1 MDKLLIEGEGLNKH
15 KALKEQKIKATKAY
29 LESRGI
35 LHRFPKDKEF
45 WEKMVEWVEH
55 QIRMQ
60 V

>member
-1 MDKLLIEGEGLNKH
+1 MNIFLIEGEGMNKH

-29 LESRGI
+29 LERRGV